1 MANTT
6 IQARRSKFCF
16 APLACGFGMPCLPQ
30 SEKLKVIDQ
39 KCRVN
44 HQNPTCKINR
54 QYHLREQR
62 AGYGPDNTSHWLP
75 KRHHQDNRNTRYEY
89 ISAAFETAVELAPEV
104 LDCLALSGEQDYQLR
119 VIVPD
124 IDSYQAFLARTL
136 LHLPFV
142 AAVNSS
148 FVLKQVKQT
157 TALPVA

>member
-1 MANTT
+1 MLDLDSTDRRILRLLQTDASLPVNELAKRVDLSPSPCWRRVKRLKEAGAIRAEVALLDARVLGLDVMAV
-6 IQARRSKFCF
+6 ARVR
-16 APLACGFGMPCLPQ
+16 LTHH
-30 SEKLKVIDQ
+30 SEANV
-39 KCRVN
+39 
-44 HQNPTCKINR
+44 
-54 QYHLREQR
+54 
-62 AGYGPDNTSHWLP
+62 
-75 KRHHQDNRNTRYEY
+75 
-89 ISAAFETAVELAPEV
+89 AAFENAVELAPEV

-157 TALPVA
+157 TALPIA